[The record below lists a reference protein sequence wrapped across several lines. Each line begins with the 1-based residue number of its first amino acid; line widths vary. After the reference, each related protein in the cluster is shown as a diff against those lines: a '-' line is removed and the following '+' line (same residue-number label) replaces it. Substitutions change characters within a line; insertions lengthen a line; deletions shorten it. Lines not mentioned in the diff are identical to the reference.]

1 VVRAALLAV
10 SSLVFVW
17 ISPSLVSA
25 GIKPQAGLAYTDPG
39 SGAMIVQLLTTFG
52 LLTAFYFSRARLWI
66 AKRLGLGTGIPESD
80 PAALDQKDDTAAP
93 H

>member
-10 SSLVFVW
+10 SSLVFC

-39 SGAMIVQLLTTFG
+39 SGAMIVQVLTTFG
-52 LLTAFYFSRARLWI
+52 LLSAFYFSRARLWV
-66 AKRLGLGTGIPESD
+66 AKRLGLGTGTPESG
-80 PAALDQKDDTAAP
+80 PAELDQKDATTTP
-93 H
+93 R